1 MALTIKELA
10 RELNLDHSTVGY
22 ALSGKGTVKEE
33 TRRRVHEK
41 AIEMGYVPNAHAR
54 RMRTQ
59 KTGTI
64 GLIVPDVILVYNEF
78 VQHIFRGA
86 IARGSE
92 VQIALHEFNSDLED
106 RALRSL
112 LEARVDGII
121 LKSNAGVWDDVPP
134 QHALHQVVAQGVPT
148 VCYSY
153 TIEGSPFPT
162 LALAVERQ
170 GEMATQHL
178 LDLGHRYF
186 AWLFPVD
193 VFARAH
199 TDRIAGSRRA
209 LRKFGLDLPDSHIF
223 SLSETQNSAQKS
235 SYGNYL
241 NQALPRTG
249 IEIGR
254 ELLQRALQLRPR
266 PTAILA
272 QNEATA
278 IGAIFAALEM
288 GLQVPRDLAI
298 VATNRTLAAE
308 LSPFSLS
315 TVDVPAASAAERCLD
330 LLLGAIENGPAAP
343 QDNQAAPIFWCEPEL
358 QIGASSQQKI

>member
-1 MALTIKELA
+1 MPVTIKELA
-10 RELNLDHSTVGY
+10 LALELDHSTVGY
-22 ALSGKGTVKEE
+22 ALSGKGTIKEE
-33 TRRRVHEK
+33 TRRRVREK
-41 AIEMGYVPNAHAR
+41 AAELGYVPNAIAR

-64 GLIVPDVILVYNEF
+64 GLVVPDVVLIYNEL

-92 VQIALHEFNSDLED
+92 VQIALHEFNADLED

-121 LKSNAGVWDDVPP
+121 LKSHFDNWENVPES
-134 QHALHQVVAQGVPT
+134 HALRQVAAQNVPT

-153 TIEGSPFPT
+153 SIANSPFPT

-170 GEMATQHL
+170 GEMAAEHL
-178 LDLGHRYF
+178 LGLGHRDF
-186 AWLFPVD
+186 AWLFPVEE
-193 VFARAH
+193 FFRAQ
-199 TDRIAGSRRA
+199 TDRLAGSRRA
-209 LRKFGLDLPDSHIF
+209 LAKCGLSLPDSRVL
-223 SLSETQNSAQKS
+223 SLRDQGGAARKGDDF
-235 SYGNYL
+235 GNYL

-254 ELLQRALQLRPR
+254 QLLRRAMGLSPR

-278 IGAIFAALEM
+278 IGAIFAAQEL

-315 TVDVPAASAAERCLD
+315 TVDIPAEAAAQQCLELLWKRIEGHPAA
-330 LLLGAIENGPAAP
+330 LLT
-343 QDNQAAPIFWCEPEL
+343 FCEPQL
-358 QIGASSQQKI
+358 QIGASSQAGL

>member
-1 MALTIKELA
+1 MLLTIKELA
-10 RELNLDHSTVGY
+10 RELDLDHSTVAY
-22 ALSGKGTVKEE
+22 ALSGKGTIKEE
-33 TRRRVHEK
+33 TRRRVREK
-41 AIEMGYVPNAHAR
+41 AAELGYVPNAIAR
-54 RMRTQ
+54 RMRAQ

-64 GLIVPDVILVYNEF
+64 GLVVPDVVLIYNEL

-92 VQIALHEFNSDLED
+92 VQIALHEFNGELED

-121 LKSNAGVWDDVPP
+121 LKSHFDNWDNVPEN
-134 QHALHQVVAQGVPT
+134 HALRQVAAQNVPT

-153 TIEGSPFPT
+153 PIENSPFPT

-170 GEMATQHL
+170 GEMAAEHL
-178 LDLGHRYF
+178 LELGHRDF

-193 VFARAH
+193 EFSRPQ
-199 TDRIAGSRRA
+199 TDRVEGSRCA
-209 LRKFGLDLPDSHIF
+209 LQKRGLSLPDSHVL
-223 SLSETQNSAQKS
+223 SLPARDTSQNDEVI
-235 SYGNYL
+235 GNYL

-254 ELLQRALQLRPR
+254 ALLKRALQLEPR

-278 IGAIFAALEM
+278 IGAIFAAQEL
-288 GLQVPRDLAI
+288 GLSVPRDLAV

-308 LSPFSLS
+308 LAPFSLS
-315 TVDVPAASAAERCLD
+315 TVDIPAAAAAAQCLE
-330 LLLGAIENGPAAP
+330 LLWKRIEGEETAP
-343 QDNQAAPIFWCEPEL
+343 LTFCEPQL
-358 QIGASSQQKI
+358 QIGASSQQER